1 MMKFFN
7 YCIIIFL
14 ILLSGCT
21 QKPIDYLAEGKKIL
35 KSNTMDKTE
44 LNKAVK
50 YFKLSLE
57 KNPNSLE
64 TLANLSNTYDRMN
77 ERDSSILLITG
88 TIQSHKDALENLY
101 IFRGMEHFV
110 MQDYDGSIQDF
121 KSALK
126 INPQNK
132 RIYKMMVTSIIFQK
146 YNQNGSWLSFG
157 KKDVANIIDKVYP
170 KDFANKPSVDEFI
183 TGNKINSITE

>member
-1 MMKFFN
+1 MKFFN
-7 YCIIIFL
+7 NCIIIFL

-77 ERDSSILLITG
+77 ERDSSIHLITG

-126 INPQNK
+126 FNPKNK

>member
-1 MMKFFN
+1 MKFFN
-7 YCIIIFL
+7 NCIIIFL

-77 ERDSSILLITG
+77 ERDSSIHLITG

-126 INPQNK
+126 FNPQNK

-146 YNQNGSWLSFG
+146 YNQNGSWLNFG